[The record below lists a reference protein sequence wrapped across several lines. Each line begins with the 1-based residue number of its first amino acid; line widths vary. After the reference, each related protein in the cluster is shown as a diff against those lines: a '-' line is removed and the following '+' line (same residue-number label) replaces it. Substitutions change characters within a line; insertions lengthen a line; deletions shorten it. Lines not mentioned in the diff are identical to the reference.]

1 MTLNSD
7 LYSFQQLGQLLQPA
21 ACPQV
26 HNSDPNTSIKQALA
40 IAIVRHKRRANQE
53 AEEWRAKAQRL
64 EAQLLE
70 QTAGNTALKAWA
82 TSIFNN
88 SSSSA
93 NATAG
98 GQRPQRGRR
107 LAKNIVHDSPAEQA
121 SPAAASAGIFL
132 PPLTLPTSGAAAA
145 CPGDCPYSCNTAS
158 GAPALQDSYQALHQQ
173 LLLTAQAS
181 STCGAASS
189 VLNGKAASLS
199 DMLLTNM
206 RMLLRLQQLGNGST
220 TPNPSSASNSTVA
233 VPQALGAM
241 SGGLQDSWPTET
253 ITTLSSF
260 ITGTLLQVPG
270 SSLQRAYMQ
279 QCAALLAALLAH
291 LPATQPQPEQ
301 EQQKPAEAGRPL
313 QQQLHKQQKASQ
325 ASTVAVQAVN
335 LMQQLLTEKVA
346 ANSSSTSNTSSA
358 TAAAASAMLQQLSTF
373 PSTALL
379 LALAVAQQLQR
390 LVQQLQQANAAASA
404 VQLGRGFSFA
414 QLQQS
419 SKALAVAAELFEAS
433 YGLLEELVRLAACAV
448 ELILRLQH
456 RVALPY
462 LAQQYTCVSQ
472 Q

>member
-1 MTLNSD
+1 MTLTSSQHR
-7 LYSFQQLGQLLQPA
+7 LQQPGQLLQPA
-21 ACPQV
+21 SCPQL

-53 AEEWRAKAQRL
+53 AEEWREKAQRL
-64 EAQLLE
+64 EAQLQE
-70 QTAGNTALKAWA
+70 QAAGNTALKAWA
-82 TSIFNN
+82 AGIFNS

-98 GQRPQRGRR
+98 ARRVQRGRR
-107 LAKNIVHDSPAEQA
+107 VVQNSMQDTPEGGA

-145 CPGDCPYSCNTAS
+145 GPGSGPYSCNTAS

-181 STCGAASS
+181 SNCNAASS

-206 RMLLRLQQLGNGST
+206 RMLLRLQQLGNSST
-220 TPNPSSASNSTVA
+220 SPNPLSASNSA
-233 VPQALGAM
+233 AAPPPALSAM
-241 SGGLQDSWPTET
+241 SGSLQDSWPTET
-253 ITTLSSF
+253 MTTISSF

-291 LPATQPQPEQ
+291 LPAAQLQQEQ
-301 EQQKPAEAGRPL
+301 EQQTQHQKLPADAGRPL
-313 QQQLHKQQKASQ
+313 QQQLHKQQQASQ
-325 ASTVAVQAVN
+325 AGAVAVQTVH
-335 LMQQLLTEKVA
+335 LMQQLLTEKMA
-346 ANSSSTSNTSSA
+346 ANSSSTSNA

-404 VQLGRGFSFA
+404 VQLGRGFSFT
-414 QLQQS
+414 QLQHS

-433 YGLLEELVRLAACAV
+433 HELLEELVRLCC
-448 ELILRLQH
+448 LQH
-456 RVALPY
+456 VKETAAPK
-462 LAQQYTCVSQ
+462 QQCMQ
-472 Q
+472 

>member
-7 LYSFQQLGQLLQPA
+7 QYRLQQPGQLLQPA

-26 HNSDPNTSIKQALA
+26 HNSDPNTSIKQAVA

-64 EAQLLE
+64 EAQLQE
-70 QTAGNTALKAWA
+70 QAAGNAALKEWA
-82 TSIFNN
+82 TSIFN

-93 NATAG
+93 KPTAG
-98 GQRPQRGRR
+98 TRHAQRGRR
-107 LAKNIVHDSPAEQA
+107 LAKNIIHDSPAEQA
-121 SPAAASAGIFL
+121 SPVAAAAGIFL

-145 CPGDCPYSCNTAS
+145 AGPGDGPYSCNTAS
-158 GAPALQDSYQALHQQ
+158 CAPALQDSYQALFQQ

-206 RMLLRLQQLGNGST
+206 RMLLRLQQLGNSSN
-220 TPNPSSASNSTVA
+220 TPNPSSASNSTA
-233 VPQALGAM
+233 AAPQALGAM

-253 ITTLSSF
+253 MATLSSF

-291 LPATQPQPEQ
+291 LPATQPEQ
-301 EQQKPAEAGRPL
+301 EQQQHIQHQKQPAEAGRPL
-313 QQQLHKQQKASQ
+313 QQQLHKQQQASQ
-325 ASTVAVQAVN
+325 AGAVAVQAVN
-335 LMQQLLTEKVA
+335 LMQQLLTEKMSA
-346 ANSSSTSNTSSA
+346 SSSATSSA
-358 TAAAASAMLQQLSTF
+358 TTAAASAMLQQLSTF

-390 LVQQLQQANAAASA
+390 LVQQLQQANAAAS
-404 VQLGRGFSFA
+404 VLQLGKGFSFS

-433 YGLLEELVRLAACAV
+433 HGLLEELVRLCC
-448 ELILRLQH
+448 LQH
-456 RVALPY
+456 VQR
-462 LAQQYTCVSQ
+462 QCSCTCSILQ
-472 Q
+472 M